1 MEKSE
6 KWSKFGQK
14 LHEFERIRAIFC
26 IFEKYFSKIVNW
38 GGRNKLKCL
47 EKNPNFGNYPPPHNY
62 GGESIV
68 TPLCTTLV
76 FLIVGGVIFRKSD
89 FLPPNPAYHDP
100 PFYENNFMT
109 SLDFPEFFK
118 TFLIR
123 PNLHSLG
130 ANSDF
135 FHHFSQPP
143 HFIMTPLFLQ
153 FEKRLTPPPP

>member
-1 MEKSE
+1 MPGK
-6 KWSKFGQK
+6 KSKFRK
-14 LHEFERIRAIFC
+14 LPPSPQLR
-26 IFEKYFSKIVNW
+26 W
-38 GGRNKLKCL
+38 GEYRDPFVYYSRV
-47 EKNPNFGNYPPPHNY
+47 PN
-62 GGESIV
+62 
-68 TPLCTTLV
+68 CR
-76 FLIVGGVIFRKSD
+76 GGVIFRKSD

-153 FEKRLTPPPP
+153 FEKRLTPLLDRPPYN